1 MTVTWTANIHIVTT
15 VVVIT
20 WTNNSEKSCITITV
34 SVLNFSANNNHFDK
48 FSFLQL
54 YLKKL
59 NAMLICYES
68 KPKIVICCTPFAG
81 TTSMLMHWPNLT
93 HPIVTLYHLF
103 TFVVLVSI
111 NRE

>member
-1 MTVTWTANIHIVTT
+1 
-15 VVVIT
+15 
-20 WTNNSEKSCITITV
+20 
-34 SVLNFSANNNHFDK
+34 
-48 FSFLQL
+48 
-54 YLKKL
+54 
-59 NAMLICYES
+59 MLICYES

-81 TTSMLMHWPNLT
+81 TMSMLMHWPNLT